1 MIPKE
6 MIDRINALSRKQH
19 EFGLT
24 EEEKAEQAVLRRQ
37 YLDNVKEQ
45 VRQQMDAA
53 QVPHKHAAGCSCGCH
68 GAHRH

>member
-1 MIPKE
+1 MITKE
-6 MIDRINALSRKQH
+6 MIDRINALARKQR

-24 EEEKAEQAVLRRQ
+24 EEEKAEQAVLRRH

-53 QVPHKHAAGCSCGCH
+53 QVPPKHATGCTCGCH